1 MKHKNLLK
9 TAMMLLVMMMFVSP
23 STARAQGNDPGNGSA
38 VTSYGDVNE
47 DGDVNILD
55 VILVNQYL
63 IGEKQLSDQGRIN
76 ADVDNNKTIET
87 TDALNILKRVV
98 EMIPQDGFPL
108 KSRGLTRSGQDNEE
122 STSNEEQQTQGELQ
136 SEQKGNYET
145 FTWWMDDVHYIPAND
160 PDRVDGAS
168 VHVYVSA
175 DQGCYG
181 YDFTPLINGKTA
193 AEAGFEIL
201 EFEKTG
207 AYKFHTFQVNPQ
219 NGHTGAVSK
228 TNGNATAKEG
238 EAILNLYL
246 LPPSDAADGTVY
258 EISFKDL
265 NVGSKDGVI
274 YGEMNTVNG
283 HIIIGESNPVN
294 VGGSGGDAGTGV
306 AVSETLYGD
315 VNVDGS
321 VDNLDVTL
329 INKYLLGTAELSEQ
343 GKKNADVDANG
354 TIDTTDSL
362 NILKCCLELIEQS
375 EFPIK

>member
-23 STARAQGNDPGNGSA
+23 STAWAQGNDPGNGSA
-38 VTSYGDVNE
+38 VTSYG
-47 DGDVNILD
+47 
-55 VILVNQYL
+55 
-63 IGEKQLSDQGRIN
+63 
-76 ADVDNNKTIET
+76 
-87 TDALNILKRVV
+87 
-98 EMIPQDGFPL
+98 
-108 KSRGLTRSGQDNEE
+108 
-122 STSNEEQQTQGELQ
+122 
-136 SEQKGNYET
+136 
-145 FTWWMDDVHYIPAND
+145 
-160 PDRVDGAS
+160 
-168 VHVYVSA
+168 
-175 DQGCYG
+175 
-181 YDFTPLINGKTA
+181 
-193 AEAGFEIL
+193 
-201 EFEKTG
+201 
-207 AYKFHTFQVNPQ
+207 
-219 NGHTGAVSK
+219 
-228 TNGNATAKEG
+228 
-238 EAILNLYL
+238 
-246 LPPSDAADGTVY
+246 DAADGTVY

-306 AVSETLYGD
+306 AASETLYGD

-362 NILKCCLELIEQS
+362 NILKCCQELIEQS

>member
-1 MKHKNLLK
+1 
-9 TAMMLLVMMMFVSP
+9 
-23 STARAQGNDPGNGSA
+23 
-38 VTSYGDVNE
+38 
-47 DGDVNILD
+47 
-55 VILVNQYL
+55 
-63 IGEKQLSDQGRIN
+63 
-76 ADVDNNKTIET
+76 
-87 TDALNILKRVV
+87 
-98 EMIPQDGFPL
+98 
-108 KSRGLTRSGQDNEE
+108 
-122 STSNEEQQTQGELQ
+122 
-136 SEQKGNYET
+136 
-145 FTWWMDDVHYIPAND
+145 
-160 PDRVDGAS
+160 

-201 EFEKTG
+201 GFEKTG
-207 AYKFHTFQVNPQ
+207 AYKFQTFQVNPQ
-219 NGHTGAVSK
+219 NGHMGAVSK

-294 VGGSGGDAGTGV
+294 VA
-306 AVSETLYGD
+306 ASETLYGD

-362 NILKCCLELIEQS
+362 NILKCCQELIEQS

>member
-1 MKHKNLLK
+1 
-9 TAMMLLVMMMFVSP
+9 MLLVMMMFVSP

-47 DGDVNILD
+47 DGVVNILD

-76 ADVDNNKTIET
+76 ADVDNNKTIDT

-98 EMIPQDGFPL
+98 EMIPQDGF
-108 KSRGLTRSGQDNEE
+108 
-122 STSNEEQQTQGELQ
+122 
-136 SEQKGNYET
+136 
-145 FTWWMDDVHYIPAND
+145 
-160 PDRVDGAS
+160 
-168 VHVYVSA
+168 
-175 DQGCYG
+175 
-181 YDFTPLINGKTA
+181 
-193 AEAGFEIL
+193 
-201 EFEKTG
+201 
-207 AYKFHTFQVNPQ
+207 
-219 NGHTGAVSK
+219 
-228 TNGNATAKEG
+228 
-238 EAILNLYL
+238 
-246 LPPSDAADGTVY
+246 
-258 EISFKDL
+258 
-265 NVGSKDGVI
+265 I

-306 AVSETLYGD
+306 AASETLYGD

-362 NILKCCLELIEQS
+362 NILKCCQELIEQS

>member
-1 MKHKNLLK
+1 MKRK
-9 TAMMLLVMMMFVSP
+9 TMIQAVMMMAMFASP
-23 STARAQGNDPGNGSA
+23 FGAWAQG
-38 VTSYGDVNE
+38 
-47 DGDVNILD
+47 
-55 VILVNQYL
+55 
-63 IGEKQLSDQGRIN
+63 
-76 ADVDNNKTIET
+76 
-87 TDALNILKRVV
+87 
-98 EMIPQDGFPL
+98 
-108 KSRGLTRSGQDNEE
+108 
-122 STSNEEQQTQGELQ
+122 
-136 SEQKGNYET
+136 
-145 FTWWMDDVHYIPAND
+145 
-160 PDRVDGAS
+160 
-168 VHVYVSA
+168 
-175 DQGCYG
+175 
-181 YDFTPLINGKTA
+181 
-193 AEAGFEIL
+193 
-201 EFEKTG
+201 
-207 AYKFHTFQVNPQ
+207 
-219 NGHTGAVSK
+219 K

-238 EAILNLYL
+238 EAILNLHL

-306 AVSETLYGD
+306 AASETLYGD

-329 INKYLLGTAELSEQ
+329 INKYLLGTAVLSEQ

-375 EFPIK
+375 KFPIK

>member
-1 MKHKNLLK
+1 MIQ
-9 TAMMLLVMMMFVSP
+9 AVMMMAMFASP
-23 STARAQGNDPGNGSA
+23 FGAWAQGNDPGNGSA

-47 DGDVNILD
+47 DGVVNILD

-98 EMIPQDGFPL
+98 EMIPHDGF
-108 KSRGLTRSGQDNEE
+108 
-122 STSNEEQQTQGELQ
+122 
-136 SEQKGNYET
+136 
-145 FTWWMDDVHYIPAND
+145 
-160 PDRVDGAS
+160 
-168 VHVYVSA
+168 
-175 DQGCYG
+175 
-181 YDFTPLINGKTA
+181 
-193 AEAGFEIL
+193 
-201 EFEKTG
+201 
-207 AYKFHTFQVNPQ
+207 
-219 NGHTGAVSK
+219 
-228 TNGNATAKEG
+228 
-238 EAILNLYL
+238 
-246 LPPSDAADGTVY
+246 
-258 EISFKDL
+258 
-265 NVGSKDGVI
+265 
-274 YGEMNTVNG
+274 
-283 HIIIGESNPVN
+283 PVN

-306 AVSETLYGD
+306 AASETLYGD

-362 NILKCCLELIEQS
+362 NILKCCQELIEQS